1 MVYSA
6 QSFTLLGFLVLFV
19 IQTPAFSQ
27 SKVDS
32 SARDFSIQLTTMRE
46 GYDGKFCWVHARTGM
61 IPTRR
66 DSDPIMVMT
75 SQKLQLS
82 GSDVFYA
89 LHTAYS
95 SNAGIVW
102 SPLTPQD
109 PFTRR
114 KVGKD
119 QEETVCDF
127 TPQWHE
133 A

>member
-1 MVYSA
+1 MGVWLMAYSA

-19 IQTPAFSQ
+19 IQEPAYSQ

-32 SARDFSIQLTTMRE
+32 SASDFSIQLTTMRE

-82 GSDVFYA
+82 GSARPSGTRIIVSCTSA
-89 LHTAYS
+89 LARPLIRFMILRPTP
-95 SNAGIVW
+95 GI
-102 SPLTPQD
+102 
-109 PFTRR
+109 RGR
-114 KVGKD
+114 
-119 QEETVCDF
+119 
-127 TPQWHE
+127 H
-133 A
+133 